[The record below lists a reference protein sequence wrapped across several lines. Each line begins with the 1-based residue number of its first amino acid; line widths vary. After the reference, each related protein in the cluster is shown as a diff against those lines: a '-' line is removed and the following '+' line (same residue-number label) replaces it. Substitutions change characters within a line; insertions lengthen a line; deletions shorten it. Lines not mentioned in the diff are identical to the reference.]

1 MLSGEHI
8 QPVSYMDVQ
17 VGGTKQTLPLYIV
30 EKGVSA
36 LRPTN
41 VSEITDNYKDVFVDE
56 VVTVKGIKGITAKL
70 TLRDTYTQ
78 SNKPKYVKTRTVS
91 FFLRSRVKEL
101 NRSEAE
107 GTLTNVQHRD
117 LATPI
122 VPALKKNGSIR
133 ICGDFRVT
141 LNPLLNI
148 DQ

>member
-70 TLRDTYTQ
+70 TLRDTC
-78 SNKPKYVKTRTVS
+78 NKPKYVKTRTVS

-133 ICGDFRVT
+133 ICGEFRVT